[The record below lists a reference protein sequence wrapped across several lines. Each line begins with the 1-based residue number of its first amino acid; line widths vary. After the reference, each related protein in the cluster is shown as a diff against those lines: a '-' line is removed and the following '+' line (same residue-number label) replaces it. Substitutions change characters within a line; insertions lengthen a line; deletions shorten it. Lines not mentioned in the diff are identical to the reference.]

1 MFLKWWFH
9 LGKTEMKRNLLVAAA
24 ITAILSGCGGGDE
37 GGSTNDPAGTVDPVA
52 PTLTPQIAPKLA
64 TPVLGE
70 TPNLRPQ
77 GEPVNGVRNQVE
89 LQKSKYASLL

>member
-1 MFLKWWFH
+1 NQQFRQQYQDAAR
-9 LGKTEMKRNLLVAAA
+9 ERNNAQAVENQLALQESKYASLELDKA
-24 ITAILSGCGGGDE
+24 
-37 GGSTNDPAGTVDPVA
+37 VA

-77 GEPVNGVRNQVE
+77 GEPVNGVRNQ
-89 LQKSKYASLL
+89 